1 MSRAPLVSVVTIFK
15 DAERYLA
22 ESVESVLAQSCSD
35 WELLLV
41 DDGSRDGS
49 RRIAEGFER
58 RSADRI
64 RVLEHEGRRNRGMSA
79 SRNLGIAHAHGRF
92 VALLDADDV
101 WLPHRL
107 EQQLAL
113 FAAHPRAAMVYGNR
127 QYWTDGRGG
136 GETPIEVS
144 DHRIPADCLIL
155 PPGLFVAIYG
165 DQRATNPGSDVIVRR
180 ETALRLGGFEDRFRT
195 MYEDQAFLV
204 KVFLHEPVFVS
215 SRCWMKYRQH
225 DASCVARWARDGEQ
239 PETSRKS
246 FLDWIEAYLA
256 ERGIADRRVRAAMR
270 RAMRPFRHPWLDRL
284 ARLPGLAARRA
295 LAVAT
300 RWARLEA

>member
-1 MSRAPLVSVVTIFK
+1 MNRAPLVSVVTIFK
-15 DAERYLA
+15 DAERFLA
-22 ESVESVLAQSCSD
+22 ESARSVLAQSCSD

-41 DDGSRDGS
+41 DDGSSDDS
-49 RRIAEGFER
+49 REIAEGFER
-58 RSADRI
+58 LCPHRI
-64 RVLEHEGRRNRGMSA
+64 RVLEHDGRRNRGMSA
-79 SRNLGIAHAHGRF
+79 SRNLGIAQARGRF

-107 EQQLAL
+107 EEQLAL

-127 QYWTDGRGG
+127 QYWTDGRDGG
-136 GETPIEVS
+136 EVS
-144 DHRIPADCLIL
+144 DHRIPVDRLIL
-155 PPGLFVAIYG
+155 PPELFVAIYG

-180 ETALRLGGFEDRFRT
+180 ETALRLGGFDDRFRT

-225 DASCVARWARDGEQ
+225 DASCVARWARDGER
-239 PETSRKS
+239 PETSWKS
-246 FLDWIEAYLA
+246 FLDWIEAYVA
-256 ERGIADRRVRAAMR
+256 ERGIADRRVRAAVG

-295 LAVAT
+295 RAVGT
-300 RWARLEA
+300 RWSRPEA